1 MNIFRLA
8 LAGIIF
14 SIVASSFGQAA
25 KAEPFKLNGDPKPAW
40 LYFDVK
46 SDGGWTQAIH
56 ESKLRI
62 DKHFGWDIPFV
73 EKIP

>member
-46 SDGGWTQAIH
+46 SENYQRVDPAQQGPA
-56 ESKLRI
+56 L
-62 DKHFGWDIPFV
+62 
-73 EKIP
+73 